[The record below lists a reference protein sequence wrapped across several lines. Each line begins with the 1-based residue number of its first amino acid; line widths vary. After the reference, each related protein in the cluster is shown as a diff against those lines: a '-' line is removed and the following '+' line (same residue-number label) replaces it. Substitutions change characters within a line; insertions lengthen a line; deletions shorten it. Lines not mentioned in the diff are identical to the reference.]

1 MKLYR
6 RYLLAQV
13 RRPWLY
19 VLAGFSAM
27 AVLADLFNNF
37 SDFFDGA
44 TPVSQILLY
53 YAVFLP
59 TSLVYVLPVSILLAL
74 LYALWELGKNS
85 EITAMRACGLSIP
98 QIISPFIGL
107 GAVCAIALFV
117 INEFFNPWAMLWTR
131 QFKENQ
137 HQRRIGQA
145 HLVLNFAYK
154 NVPSHRLWR
163 LDSFN
168 PAASDA
174 YEMRGLVLD
183 QHRPDGTREYH
194 REARRAIWRDGHW
207 WAEDVATQFYGPD
220 NEPDGPIERAMQ
232 LDMPELSETPT
243 DFLNEI
249 KDPDTERS
257 AADIRRF
264 LATHDVSRRTR
275 NRYLVDW
282 HSRMAAPWLCVIV
295 VFLGVPFGLHTNRR
309 GMGLGILFA
318 LLTFFGYYVL
328 YLFCLYLGKDSQSLP
343 PLLAGWLPNL
353 LFSALGL
360 SLLYRI
366 R

>member
-44 TPVSQILLY
+44 TPVSHILLY

-107 GAVCAIALFV
+107 GAVCAIALFI

-168 PAASDA
+168 PAAS
-174 YEMRGLVLD
+174 
-183 QHRPDGTREYH
+183 
-194 REARRAIWRDGHW
+194 
-207 WAEDVATQFYGPD
+207 
-220 NEPDGPIERAMQ
+220 
-232 LDMPELSETPT
+232 
-243 DFLNEI
+243 
-249 KDPDTERS
+249 
-257 AADIRRF
+257 
-264 LATHDVSRRTR
+264 
-275 NRYLVDW
+275 
-282 HSRMAAPWLCVIV
+282 
-295 VFLGVPFGLHTNRR
+295 
-309 GMGLGILFA
+309 
-318 LLTFFGYYVL
+318 
-328 YLFCLYLGKDSQSLP
+328 
-343 PLLAGWLPNL
+343 
-353 LFSALGL
+353 
-360 SLLYRI
+360 
-366 R
+366 